1 MAVEEARAPEAAG
14 EGEAWYARAE
24 PAGPWRISACLRH
37 GRELERHRFRW
48 LGATAEFPG
57 PSVRSAG
64 RCAICSRPAL
74 LAEVERCTC
83 EFDSARCP
91 EHQNLGCGG

>member
-1 MAVEEARAPEAAG
+1 MAVEGASAREAAIG
-14 EGEAWYARAE
+14 GEAWYARAE
-24 PAGPWRISACLRH
+24 PAGPWRVSACPEH
-37 GRELERHRFRW
+37 GRELERHRFRL

-57 PSVRSAG
+57 GTAG
-64 RCAICSRPAL
+64 PCAVCRRPAL